1 MKIAFFDNAEAYFV
15 AIRLLDLAKE
25 LVACAIEHGYG
36 FAGAQSKH
44 VQSMMSFTAGQ
55 EEVWWFALLRWDE
68 KSVHGIGPLKQPRGE
83 SRVCA

>member
-1 MKIAFFDNAEAYFV
+1 
-15 AIRLLDLAKE
+15 
-25 LVACAIEHGYG
+25 
-36 FAGAQSKH
+36 

-55 EEVWWFALLRWDE
+55 EEVWWFALFGWDE